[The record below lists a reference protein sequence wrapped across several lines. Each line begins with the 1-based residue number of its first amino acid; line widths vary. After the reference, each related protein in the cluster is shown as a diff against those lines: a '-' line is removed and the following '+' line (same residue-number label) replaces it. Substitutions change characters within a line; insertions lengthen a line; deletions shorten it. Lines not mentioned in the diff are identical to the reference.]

1 MSVQQ
6 TDTTNSMCVV
16 VSSEKE
22 QVKNHNLYLHTNY
35 LHIGMAML
43 WYFILLVFIGPVQGV
58 GKNVVHDALVATALV
73 VGAVA
78 ATCLKGV

>member
-1 MSVQQ
+1 
-6 TDTTNSMCVV
+6 
-16 VSSEKE
+16 
-22 QVKNHNLYLHTNY
+22 
-35 LHIGMAML
+35 MAML

>member
-1 MSVQQ
+1 MRKRTSK
-6 TDTTNSMCVV
+6 TSKFIFTY
-16 VSSEKE
+16 K
-22 QVKNHNLYLHTNY
+22 
-35 LHIGMAML
+35 LHIGITML